1 MEIKMIFQQLLEE
14 LDTPEIREKSGNI
27 NQMSKESATVKVV
40 EVINDCIEGNNYKFC
55 LKDGIIYCYNGK

>member
-1 MEIKMIFQQLLEE
+1 MEIKKIFRQLLKE

-40 EVINDCIEGNNYKFC
+40 EVIND
-55 LKDGIIYCYNGK
+55 

>member
-40 EVINDCIEGNNYKFC
+40 EVINGCIDSNNYRFC
-55 LKDGIIYCYNGK
+55 LTILR